1 MTKREYSNS
10 EITIVWQPDLCI
22 HAAHCRKQLP
32 QVFDPQKRPWVD
44 ALGASTKQLI
54 AQVEK
59 CPSGALSYYTN
70 DGKTPVSHK
79 KETGEKAS
87 EWISVEIIENGPLYL
102 FGNVRI
108 KDKRKEETIREEK
121 AAFCRCGASRD
132 KPFCD
137 GSHLKIN
144 FKG

>member
-1 MTKREYSNS
+1 M
-10 EITIVWQPDLCI
+10 
-22 HAAHCRKQLP
+22 
-32 QVFDPQKRPWVD
+32 
-44 ALGASTKQLI
+44 
-54 AQVEK
+54 
-59 CPSGALSYYTN
+59 SYYTN